1 MNYLWQWKALG
12 IFNAGESVPFSSFFL
27 FKKKTN
33 NFFPQSVF
41 FPFPEICIFP
51 RIMRV
56 TARIIR
62 TTSTWFQD
70 EFISSPW
77 PHSSK
82 KKHVNSLW
90 KIRDQ
95 RVFTQL
101 SHCFQENKNIIK
113 EIFLQKERV
122 ACTAAK
128 SFQMVVSFPSFL
140 NHVMSE
146 ISEP

>member
-27 FKKKTN
+27 FKKKKQL
-33 NFFPQSVF
+33 FSP
-41 FPFPEICIFP
+41 ICFLSLSRNLHFP